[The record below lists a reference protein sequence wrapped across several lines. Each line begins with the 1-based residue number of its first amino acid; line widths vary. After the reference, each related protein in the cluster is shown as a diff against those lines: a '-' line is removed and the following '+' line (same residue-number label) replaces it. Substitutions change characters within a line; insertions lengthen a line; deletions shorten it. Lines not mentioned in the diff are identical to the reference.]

1 MIFHFEKGDKMTASL
16 VFFVMTV
23 VIGIPFVVMC
33 WIADALEDSYQEQ
46 K

>member
-1 MIFHFEKGDKMTASL
+1 MTASL
-16 VFFVMTV
+16 AFFVMTV

-33 WIADALEDSYQEQ
+33 WIADALEDSYRGE